1 VLAQGVVHQAQP
13 AEAIAAAAV
22 SIPHEPW
29 KLGAVA
35 AVTTITGSA
44 LIALALAA
52 GHIDADAAWRAAQVD
67 EDWNL
72 STWGRDEEAVTRHA
86 AKRRDL
92 EAAALVLRQS
102 A

>member
-1 VLAQGVVHQAQP
+1 VHQAQP
-13 AEAIAAAAV
+13 PEAVAAAAV
-22 SIPHEPW
+22 SIPHDPSLEAIW

-86 AKRRDL
+86 AKRMEL